1 MVGIPETPFEVE
13 RLESSIELLDRKN
26 ARFRVDPIIEPIGF
40 GFAKSL
46 YRYFETRRR
55 WPDVEIMMGIG
66 NITEL
71 TEVDSAGINFTLAAI
86 CQELRI
92 NSVLTT
98 EVINWAQS
106 SVQEFD
112 LARRQVRYSISERS
126 LPKHV
131 DSRLVMLRDSH
142 QREMGE
148 EVLVELAGQ
157 LKDPNYRIFA
167 ERGELHVMNR
177 DGYWRGTD
185 PFELFAQVRT
195 AASSTLDEG
204 HAFYIGYELCKAATA
219 LVLRQLRTRAILD
232 HPNERSSH
240 DRAVPRGGGIAVMA
254 VVAVGWCL
262 LAWWRGDGYQ
272 LFALS
277 AIAAGLAAASFV
289 DDLRGLPALPRLAL
303 QTVAVA
309 LACLLLPEAPVFQGL
324 LPPVVTEPVSS
335 LRRPASLPPA
345 VPAARAARLRTG
357 FAGLIDKITGTAK
370 AFRAENTREA
380 ISGIARDRQQRDTLA
395 VAQMRERSALQERIT
410 TLRMQHLKNRK
421 LLTREVVRSMRAAQ
435 LQQDAEIER
444 RKAAPEPHPSRFR
457 GPSPDR

>member
-1 MVGIPETPFEVE
+1 MPERILFVTGRLAESAICRVVEEIKQNAELDCDVKVLGISVAALMHVDWVSRKLEIEGTFDRVILPGWCQGDVQKLVEQFGVPFEIGPKDLFDLPHYLSGQQREPPDLTEYDIEILAEINHAPRMTDPEILAMARHFADSGADLIDVGCIPGETWSRVGDVVRLLIAEGHRVSIDSFDRSEVEAAVNSGAELVLSCNNSNIEWASDLDAELVAIPETPFEVE

-219 LVLRQLRTRAILD
+219 LVLGKTYIQD
-232 HPNERSSH
+232 
-240 DRAVPRGGGIAVMA
+240 
-254 VVAVGWCL
+254 
-262 LAWWRGDGYQ
+262 Q
-272 LFALS
+272 
-277 AIAAGLAAASFV
+277 
-289 DDLRGLPALPRLAL
+289 
-303 QTVAVA
+303 
-309 LACLLLPEAPVFQGL
+309 
-324 LPPVVTEPVSS
+324 S
-335 LRRPASLPPA
+335 LRWGFLQDQTRDGNPAHE
-345 VPAARAARLRTG
+345 T
-357 FAGLIDKITGTAK
+357 
-370 AFRAENTREA
+370 
-380 ISGIARDRQQRDTLA
+380 
-395 VAQMRERSALQERIT
+395 
-410 TLRMQHLKNRK
+410 
-421 LLTREVVRSMRAAQ
+421 
-435 LQQDAEIER
+435 
-444 RKAAPEPHPSRFR
+444 
-457 GPSPDR
+457 